1 MEDPRFKDFA
11 AKYGRRP
18 KVRTPVAATYMGLAE
33 ITLEIDRTSKKLGI
47 PFHKIGRA
55 VVYDLD
61 ELDNWLEARRSR
73 GEAA

>member
-1 MEDPRFKDFA
+1 MEDHPHTDFA

-18 KVRTPVAATYMGLAE
+18 KVRTPIAAAYMGLAE
-33 ITLEIDRTSKKLGI
+33 ITLEADRATKRLGI

-61 ELDNWLEARRSR
+61 ELDNWLEARRSQ